1 MSEIINALA
10 LCPLFKGMSLKEIED
25 ILNTVDYKIKF
36 FKKDQLIAVEGE
48 ACLSIGIILEGRVEI
63 KKIFASGR
71 SITVTALK
79 KGNIFGEVIIFSDTK
94 KYPSTI
100 VSFTETKVMFISKDD
115 ILKFCNSNYQFLFN
129 FISLLSNRILMLN
142 EKITIISQKSIR
154 QKLSLFLLEEYKKNK
169 SLILELPLS
178 RKDLAEYLGIPRP
191 SLSREM
197 RNMKNE
203 GIIDFKKNTIKIIN
217 LSALESFLI
226 E

>member
-1 MSEIINALA
+1 MKEIVSSLT
-10 LCPLFKGMSLKEIED
+10 LCPLFKSMSKKNIED
-25 ILNTVDYKIKF
+25 ILNSVDYKIKPF
-36 FKKDQLIAVEGE
+36 NKGQLIAVEGDD
-48 ACLSIGIILEGRVEI
+48 CLNIGIILDGSVEI

-71 SITVTALK
+71 SITVASLK
-79 KGNIFGEVIIFSDTK
+79 KGNIFGEVIIFSDIR

-100 VSFTETKVMFISKDD
+100 TAFTETKIMFISVDD
-115 ILKFCNSNYQFLFN
+115 VIKLCNSNKKFLFN

-154 QKLSLFLLEEYKKNK
+154 QKISLLLLEEFKKNK

-197 RNMKNE
+197 IKMKNE
-203 GIIDFKKNTIKIIN
+203 GIIDFKKNTIKILN
-217 LSALESFLI
+217 LSELENSLI